1 MINRL
6 TIYFPYY
13 NQPEALINQ
22 LEIISKYTADIRKR
36 LYVFIVDDGSQ
47 KYNALS
53 VIQKNYR
60 DQLDITLYR
69 IDIDIPWNLPEAD
82 NLAFREI
89 NTDYVIR
96 LDIDHFLNEESI
108 LNILS
113 LNIKDNVCY
122 KFSRK
127 NFKTKEILTSHN
139 NSYLI
144 SKKNYWNIGGY
155 NEYFSGNYGYHDIE
169 FSSRLSKII
178 KTEVLDI
185 CIFVYSD
192 YATKGLDRDCN
203 INRKKLKEPSI
214 PHLTFVNSNK
224 YIKQL

>member
-13 NQPEALINQ
+13 NQPEALKNQ

-47 KYNALS
+47 KYDALS
-53 VIQKNYR
+53 VIQKKYR
-60 DQLDITLYR
+60 DKLDITLYR
-69 IDIDIPWNLPEAD
+69 IDIDIPWNMPEAN

-89 NTDYVIR
+89 KTDYVIR
-96 LDIDHFLNEESI
+96 LDIDHFFNEESI
-108 LNILS
+108 LDILS

-127 NFKTKEILTSHN
+127 NFKTKEILTSHI

-144 SKKNYWNIGGY
+144 SKKTIG
-155 NEYFSGNYGYHDIE
+155 I
-169 FSSRLSKII
+169 
-178 KTEVLDI
+178 
-185 CIFVYSD
+185 
-192 YATKGLDRDCN
+192 
-203 INRKKLKEPSI
+203 
-214 PHLTFVNSNK
+214 
-224 YIKQL
+224 